1 MLFAKVDHSLVNGRV
16 GAVRYDRQSVLG
28 VACGVPHFTA
38 LPDHGRHG
46 GVDNDIAGHVKIGN
60 ALVRVDHGQ
69 GRTRGE
75 RGLQIFLQSAS
86 FLRGQ
91 LGQLRHQVP
100 ETVVEIDSELVE
112 RRSVFADE
120 VREIDPHRVPENDR
134 IRHLHHRRLE
144 VQGEKD
150 AEVAGG
156 LDLLFQEGNQRP
168 LAHESRVENL
178 AFRQFEAFLQ
188 KNGRPTVC
196 REKFDARGRG
206 CRHRDGLFVREKIA
220 AIHRRHARFRVG
232 RPGAHLVRVLARVV
246 LHRLRG
252 AAVGVSFAQHG
263 IDRAP
268 LHCVIAFLGLSF
280 RIIPRRIRIIGQGKT
295 LLLQFGDGR
304 FELRDRSADVRQLDD
319 VGLGLQ
325 RERAEFRECIG
336 RLLRCRQAI
345 GKSSKNPSGQRNV
358 PEFNV
363 DSRIFGEGLDD
374 RQKGISREQRGFVG
388 LGVNDGRLGR
398 HKKPAIKAWLGSG
411 SKQRRSGFRR
421 RGIQPP

>member
-1 MLFAKVDHSLVNGRV
+1 M
-16 GAVRYDRQSVLG
+16 
-28 VACGVPHFTA
+28 
-38 LPDHGRHG
+38 
-46 GVDNDIAGHVKIGN
+46 
-60 ALVRVDHGQ
+60 
-69 GRTRGE
+69 
-75 RGLQIFLQSAS
+75 
-86 FLRGQ
+86 
-91 LGQLRHQVP
+91 
-100 ETVVEIDSELVE
+100 
-112 RRSVFADE
+112 FADE

-150 AEVAGG
+150 AEGAGRF
-156 LDLLFQEGNQRP
+156 DLLFQEGNQRL
-168 LAHESRVENL
+168 LAHERRVENL
-178 AFRQFEAFLQ
+178 AFRQFEAVLQ
-188 KNGRPTVC
+188 KNGRPTIR
-196 REKFDARGRG
+196 REKLDARGRG

-268 LHCVIAFLGLSF
+268 LHLVIALLGLSF
-280 RIIPRRIRIIGQGKT
+280 LIIPRRIRIIGQGKT
-295 LLLQFGDGR
+295 LLLQFGDGG

-319 VGLGLQ
+319 VGLGL
-325 RERAEFRECIG
+325 EGESAEFRECIG
-336 RLLRCRQAI
+336 SLLRRREAI
-345 GKSSKNPSGQRNV
+345 GKGRKDPSGQRNV
-358 PEFNV
+358 PEFDV
-363 DSRIFGEGLDD
+363 DSRVFGEGLDD